1 MEDPNIGQTNH
12 DSACSPGR
20 SSAVSNLQNTQP
32 RPCFVSIV
40 DSHWSWDT
48 SSVSVQGSQPSRGVM
63 GKAKY
68 KACQTV
74 NRGREGEGA
83 STLGVQSTAT
93 AHLAVNWLVDFTRW
107 ISWPQLGLGS
117 RCSTV
122 FTITKGSIRASPSLD
137 ATRPLT
143 RALWEP

>member
-1 MEDPNIGQTNH
+1 MFCLYRGLTLELGYIQCLRAGLTALQRGHGQ
-12 DSACSPGR
+12 
-20 SSAVSNLQNTQP
+20 
-32 RPCFVSIV
+32 
-40 DSHWSWDT
+40 
-48 SSVSVQGSQPSRGVM
+48 SQV
-63 GKAKY
+63 Y